1 MEEGFK
7 RLCFTHSLMNLN
19 SVVSIR
25 FLGQAELD
33 FGLRHSLKWEV
44 GCAPHH
50 PRKIPERLD
59 TSLSH
64 NSLSL
69 SSWLLTFTSCTLWT
83 TAIMPSCLY
92 KPAYGGG
99 TKVLPISHSFLKHL
113 FKLRQRHEGTK
124 SCHTTLTFSS
134 VLRLSF
140 ISSERSDPSSLSLW
154 MWVKLVSN

>member
-1 MEEGFK
+1 MGESFK
-7 RLCFTHSLMNLN
+7 RQCFTHPLINLS
-19 SVVSIR
+19 SVVSNR

-44 GCAPHH
+44 GCALHH

-69 SSWLLTFTSCTLWT
+69 SSWLLTFISCTLWT
-83 TAIMPSCLY
+83 NAIMPSCLY
-92 KPAYGGG
+92 KPACGGG

-134 VLRLSF
+134 ALRLSF
-140 ISSERSDPSSLSLW
+140 IISGRSAPLSPSLR